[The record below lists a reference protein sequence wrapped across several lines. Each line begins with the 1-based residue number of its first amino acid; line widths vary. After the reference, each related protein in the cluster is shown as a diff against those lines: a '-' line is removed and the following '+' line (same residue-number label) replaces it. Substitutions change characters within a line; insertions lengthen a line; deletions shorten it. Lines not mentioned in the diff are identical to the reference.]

1 MSDHWWSKYANFL
14 PTLFQSA
21 ADEIFNRTDILDGYE
36 LKFVYGDTKGKEGLA
51 GKVLNEVLSASPPK
65 IAVFGPQMSDEVKL
79 AGAITPFYNTIQMN
93 FVAKTS
99 TTKDKSVYSTLYS
112 TNYIED
118 DLNPLRIALMNHFGW
133 NRVATLAYN
142 DDSFTSQIDE
152 FHQAL
157 IDNNMTLI
165 TSGIIT
171 DLRNVENHITRLK
184 QYDSRVIVGA
194 FRSSAATTIF
204 CEVYKQKLYG
214 RRYTWIL
221 TGASMY
227 RNWIKN
233 ADVKDITCTKANL
246 YEAADYMITL
256 DQNQLSSETKV
267 TISGRTPAEYDSWMK
282 SEASNTPYSITRS
295 HPWIYDAVWALAL
308 GLNNSLKYLN
318 GSKLEDFN
326 YDRSDI
332 RECIIKG
339 MDEVSFDGVSGPVSF
354 KDGRRIGQSFIQ
366 LNKEDNR
373 TDAGRFDPYTGSITW
388 DVTPSSLWP
397 GNKIPKDGSKTQT
410 ELLASSIA
418 AVIILGILTTFG
430 LFGAIGLLIFNI
442 VYRKNRHIKMSSP
455 KINNIIICGGI
466 IMFVSVYVS
475 MMEYLNLV
483 ENGALCMLSS
493 WFLAVGFTSAFGALF
508 SKTWRVHV
516 LFHNNS
522 IRKKVIKDIQ
532 LFAVCGVLMAIDLS
546 IMVPWTLFFSL
557 QRKEVV
563 VTIEDEENDITHKEI
578 YTVCTSS
585 TQVYWL
591 CVQYVYK
598 GLLLAFG
605 TFLAWETRRVEVPA
619 LNDSKLIGFCVYN
632 IVVVCLIGVPLNHI
646 LDDEQKTARFVL
658 MNCFVMFCTALVL
671 CILFIPKLKLR
682 NETDNIKFVPS
693 LNGKI
698 TSTVRPSQQT
708 KAPSSGSNPDVK
720 YRASEQTKNG
730 HKSVAEASSALTG
743 QALSPNPTTDTI
755 IQSFVAEDS
764 TTVC

>member
-1 MSDHWWSKYANFL
+1 MLFLSLLGLFLSTSSYHATKTLYVAGLLEMSDHWWSKYANFL

-366 LNKEDNR
+366 LNIEDNR

-397 GNKIPKDGSKTQT
+397 GFKW
-410 ELLASSIA
+410 
-418 AVIILGILTTFG
+418 
-430 LFGAIGLLIFNI
+430 LIFNL
-442 VYRKNRHIKMSSP
+442 
-455 KINNIIICGGI
+455 IICGTELSIKKTCFGQI
-466 IMFVSVYVS
+466 RV
-475 MMEYLNLV
+475 
-483 ENGALCMLSS
+483 ALSNSLARSATTQLIEKTLSS

-708 KAPSSGSNPDVK
+708 KAPSSGSNPDEK

-730 HKSVAEASSALTG
+730 HKSVAEASPALRG